1 MSSGHHCQQVQRHK
15 TRKMLPRAQQR
26 CTRGRCANRARH
38 YHCECPRCVQHHLVH
53 GARGNR
59 VRLPPPLLHLPS
71 DLDGVGP
78 CSHPHAHVVTVRIP
92 NGLQQRLHR
101 CQHTIRRQR
110 SRSGTPVAAKCV
122 SVDVGLALD
131 VLNLVVDIRDG
142 REMMMRNWPLRQG
155 VNKYQA
161 PLVRLHTQ
169 RQRRRQGID
178 ACTPNALQN
187 GQQLTEVHGHFL
199 LRHGESSTPKT
210 NVVLHVIDLLK
221 QPRTD
226 CVIRRIRAQNELVG
240 IVRRVVQRRVN
251 ESRAQRVKVPLLLV
265 PKLPVHAVL
274 QQV

>member
-1 MSSGHHCQQVQRHK
+1 
-15 TRKMLPRAQQR
+15 
-26 CTRGRCANRARH
+26 
-38 YHCECPRCVQHHLVH
+38 
-53 GARGNR
+53 
-59 VRLPPPLLHLPS
+59 
-71 DLDGVGP
+71 
-78 CSHPHAHVVTVRIP
+78 
-92 NGLQQRLHR
+92 
-101 CQHTIRRQR
+101 
-110 SRSGTPVAAKCV
+110 
-122 SVDVGLALD
+122 
-131 VLNLVVDIRDG
+131 
-142 REMMMRNWPLRQG
+142 MRNWPLRQG

-178 ACTPNALQN
+178 ACTPNALQD
-187 GQQLTEVHGHFL
+187 GQQLAEVHGHFL

-274 QQV
+274 QQVRQRVRAGRIHIHPLAALCQQPQHLAHLRHVLRILQRADSLDARTRESRSAAVVDLNAVEDGLVEAPRRLRRAQLHVVATTTTEQVLETQKKHSKVVVCIRRQRTVQFEVVKIFG